1 MNKTSLKILGVRI
14 DRVNYWNKI
23 LSYLDQNKLAF
34 ISTPNPEIILKAQK
48 DPQYLKILNS
58 TSLNIPDG
66 TGLVLAALIH
76 GKIIRRFTGA
86 DLLPK
91 LLSKA
96 ERMTCRVLILN
107 WHKGL
112 SSKHDIE
119 KVLKNLWPELE
130 LLVIDIE
137 REEKLSR
144 TIGSDITDY
153 APDIV
158 INNLGAPWQEKII
171 YSNVELFSKVRLAI
185 GLGGAIDFITNKRKR
200 APKIFINLGL
210 EWLYR
215 LFEQKKINRIIQAVI
230 VFPWLL
236 IKNYGRKY

>member
-1 MNKTSLKILGVRI
+1 MNKASLKILGVRI

-48 DPQYLKILNS
+48 DPNYLKILNS
-58 TSLNIPDG
+58 TSLNIADG
-66 TGLVLAALIH
+66 FGLVLAGLIH
-76 GKIIRRFTGA
+76 GKIIKRLTGA
-86 DLLPK
+86 DLLPE
-91 LLSKA
+91 LLSEA

-119 KVLKNLWPELE
+119 KALKKSWPELE
-130 LLVIDIE
+130 LLVINIERTEKLTKEVISDIE
-137 REEKLSR
+137 
-144 TIGSDITDY
+144 DY
-153 APDIV
+153 SPDIV

-171 YSNVELFSKVRLAI
+171 YHNLELFSKARVAI

-200 APKIFINLGL
+200 APKIFTNLGL